1 VKVLIIDDEPD
12 VRSVARLSLGRVGG
26 MQVIELPGGAAAVET
41 AVRENPDVVLLDL
54 MMPEMDG
61 VATLEALRADATTR
75 SIPVVF
81 VTAKAMPD
89 EILRLKDLGALDVI
103 VKPFDPMALPGE
115 LRRIL
120 AR

>member
-26 MQVIELPGGAAAVET
+26 MEVVELPGGREAV
-41 AVRENPDVVLLDL
+41 AVAKSEAPDVILLDL

-61 VATLEALRADATTR
+61 VATFEALRAEPRTAG
-75 SIPVVF
+75 IPIVF

-89 EILRLKDLGALDVI
+89 EIHRLKSLGALEVI
-103 VKPFDPMALPGE
+103 VKPFDPMTLAAD
-115 LRRIL
+115 LREIL